1 MSDHP
6 EDQRDIF
13 DEDVFSY
20 SERKDGTVVIS
31 WHGKPV
37 MTLKATQAQKFL
49 RRVEGGDRREAQ
61 LAMAKITG
69 NFKRGNERQGKG

>member
-6 EDQRDIF
+6 EDKRNLF
-13 DEDVFSY
+13 DEQVFSY
-20 SERKDGTVVIS
+20 NQLKNGTIVIS

-37 MTLKATQAQKFL
+37 TTLKVEQAQKFL
-49 RRVEGGDRREAQ
+49 RRIAGANQRSAQ